1 MRVCNHVSST
11 VAALLYNDA
20 VTRHALAWKCI
31 NIVIAV
37 LIAYSGEVAPSEDRY
52 TNDTRYSKIVHIH
65 VPWVFHTYDE
75 SWTVP

>member
-11 VAALLYNDA
+11 VAALFYNDA

-37 LIAYSGEVAPSEDRY
+37 LTAYSGKVTPSEDRY
-52 TNDTRYSKIVHIH
+52 TNDIRYSKIAHIH
-65 VPWVFHTYDE
+65 VPCVFHTYNE
-75 SWTVP
+75 S